1 MKDIWYIFKFI
12 KPYKTSIF
20 ALLLFLLFYNV
31 ISTVLPY
38 MTFTVIIDDF
48 LPNHDFKS
56 INFMIAMIFLLVMI
70 LAFIDFLVGYI
81 MTYMGA
87 MVSFDIRNYLL
98 RHLQSL
104 SLKFYSDRN
113 SGEIL
118 ERLNM
123 DVAAIQGILT
133 NELVS
138 FVTNISKFLFLTV
151 AIFIINPVLATPL
164 FIMIVIQSIVV
175 FFAIKQMHKD
185 IILTRE
191 KESKLIGYLQER
203 VTLVKVIQVFV
214 RKKYEE
220 TIHGFKSDKIIDQA
234 MKVASVRSQL
244 RAVTMLLRNMTPLVV
259 LWVGSYL
266 ITIDK
271 LSIGALITMWMY
283 SIQYIW
289 PVFRMV
295 MSLNRF
301 QESVVGIQRVKA
313 YLDEKPEVKEIDNP
327 IKKAKITGDIKFEN
341 VDFYYEDNKQ
351 ILFDINFHIK
361 SGETVAFVG
370 ESGSGK
376 STITNLIF
384 RFYDPV
390 NGEIL
395 IDNKPLKN
403 YSLRLL
409 RKNIGVVF
417 QETDMFVATLRDN
430 LAYGATRKVTDDEI
444 MEAVKMSLLDDLV
457 AKLPDGLDTKV
468 EEKGKNF
475 SGGEKQRI
483 SICRLILRNPNIVI
497 FDEATSALDS
507 KAESMIQD
515 TMSRVMQGPTSI
527 IIAHRLSTVIDADRI
542 FVFKDGRII
551 EVGTHKELID
561 KGNEYKRLWDEQLKV
576 HNHHEEDEEENI
588 Q

>member
-1 MKDIWYIFKFI
+1 MKDIWYILKFI
-12 KPYKTSIF
+12 KPYKTSVF
-20 ALLLFLLFYNV
+20 GLLLFLLFYNLL
-31 ISTVLPY
+31 STALPY
-38 MTFTVIIDDF
+38 FTFTVIIDDF
-48 LPNHDFKS
+48 LPNYDFKS
-56 INFMIAMIFLLVMI
+56 INFMVALIFLVVII
-70 LAFIDFLVGYI
+70 LAFIDFIVGYI
-81 MTYMGA
+81 MSYMGS

-151 AIFIINPVLATPL
+151 AIFYINPILATPM
-164 FIMIVIQSIVV
+164 FIMILIQAIVV
-175 FFAIKQMHKD
+175 FFAIRQMHKD

-214 RKKYEE
+214 RRKYEE
-220 TIHGFKSDKIIDQA
+220 MIHGYKSDKIIDQA

-244 RAVTMLLRNMTPLVV
+244 RATTMFIRNLTPIVV

-266 ITIDK
+266 IIVDK
-271 LSIGALITMWMY
+271 LTIGALIAMWMY
-283 SIQYIW
+283 SKQYMF

-313 YLDEKPEVKEIDNP
+313 YLDEEPEVKEADNP
-327 IKKAKITGDIKFEN
+327 IKKAKITGDIKFDN
-341 VDFYYEDNKQ
+341 VDFSYEENKQ
-351 ILFDINFHIK
+351 VLFDIDLHIK
-361 SGETVAFVG
+361 AGETVAFVG

-384 RFYDPV
+384 RFYDPTK
-390 NGEIL
+390 GEIM

-430 LAYGATRKVTDDEI
+430 LAYGATKRVSDAEI
-444 MEAVKMSLLDDLV
+444 MKAVKMSLLEELV

-483 SICRLILRNPNIVI
+483 SICRLILRNPKIVI

-507 KAESMIQD
+507 KAESMIQE
-515 TMSRVMQGPTSI
+515 TMNTVMQGPTSI

-542 FVFKDGRII
+542 FVFGNGRII
-551 EVGTHKELID
+551 EVGTHNELIS
-561 KGNEYKRLWDEQLKV
+561 KGAEYKRLWDEQLKV
-576 HNHHEEDEEENI
+576 HNHHEENDEEEK
-588 Q
+588 

>member
-1 MKDIWYIFKFI
+1 
-12 KPYKTSIF
+12 
-20 ALLLFLLFYNV
+20 A
-31 ISTVLPY
+31 LPY

-56 INFMIAMIFLLVMI
+56 INFMVAIIFTLVI
-70 LAFIDFLVGYI
+70 VLAFIDFFVGYI

-138 FVTNISKFLFLTV
+138 FVTNITKFIFLTFAIFYINPYLAQYMFVMV
-151 AIFIINPVLATPL
+151 AIQS
-164 FIMIVIQSIVV
+164 VIV
-175 FFAIKQMHKD
+175 FFAIRKMHKD
-185 IILTRE
+185 IIITRE

-203 VTLVKVIQVFV
+203 VTMVKVIQVFV
-214 RKKYEE
+214 KKKYEE

-234 MKVASVRSQL
+234 LKVASVRSQL
-244 RAVTMLLRNMTPLVV
+244 RAITMFLRNMTPIVV
-259 LWVGSYL
+259 LWVGSYMM
-266 ITIDK
+266 IMDR
-271 LSIGALITMWMY
+271 LSIGALITMWFY
-283 SIQYIW
+283 SVLYIW
-289 PVFRMV
+289 PVFSIV
-295 MSLNRF
+295 MALNRF

-313 YLDEKPEVKEIDNP
+313 YLDEEPEVKEIENP
-327 IKKAKITGDIKFEN
+327 IKKAKITGDIKFDN
-341 VDFYYEDNKQ
+341 VDFSYEKNKQ
-351 ILFDINFHIK
+351 ILFDINLHIK
-361 SGETVAFVG
+361 AGETVAFVG

-384 RFYDPV
+384 RFYDP
-390 NGEIL
+390 NSGEIL

-417 QETDMFVATLRDN
+417 QETDMFVATLREN
-430 LAYGATRKVTDDEI
+430 LAYGAVKRVSDDEI
-444 MEAVKMSLLDDLV
+444 MEAVKMSLLDELV
-457 AKLPDGLDTKV
+457 AKLPDGLDTMV

-483 SICRLILRNPNIVI
+483 SICRLILRKPNIVI

-507 KAESMIQD
+507 KAESMIQK
-515 TMSRVMQGPTSI
+515 TMEKVMQGPTSI
-527 IIAHRLSTVIDADRI
+527 IIAHRLSTVIDADKI
-542 FVFKDGRII
+542 FVFRDGRIV
-551 EVGTHKELID
+551 ETGSHSELIA

-576 HNHHEEDEEENI
+576 HNHNEN
-588 Q
+588 